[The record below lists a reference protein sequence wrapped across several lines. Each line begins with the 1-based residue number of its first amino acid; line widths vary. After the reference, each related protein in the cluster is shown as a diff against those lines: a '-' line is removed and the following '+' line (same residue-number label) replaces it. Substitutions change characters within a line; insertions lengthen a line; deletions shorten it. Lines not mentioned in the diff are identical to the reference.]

1 MKLRITE
8 SFDPDTE
15 VKTAHIRGLKI
26 PEPHFRQV
34 ERWDAGSV
42 IYDTFI
48 PMKRPAGW
56 SADQMVGTISRP
68 NDGVSLWDL
77 HGFNTRFATRKE
89 AGLALAANWLL
100 THRQDLRLGL
110 TDIRQGSAKVTD
122 SFHEE
127 VIGGIVKLTGSGRIA
142 WEALGAPPSN
152 NSQGFY
158 NTRKAAVS
166 SFLGHLRPTPAIL
179 T

>member
-26 PEPHFRQV
+26 PDPHFRQV
-34 ERWDAGSV
+34 ERWDIGSV

-56 SADQMVGTISRP
+56 STDQMVGTISRP
-68 NDGVSLWDL
+68 NDGANRPWDV
-77 HGFNTRFATRKE
+77 HGFNTQFDTRKE

-122 SFHEE
+122 SLHEE
-127 VIGGIVKLTGSGRIA
+127 IIGGVVKLTGSGRTA
-142 WEALGAPPSN
+142 WEALGPDNETYSFHTN
-152 NSQGFY
+152 
-158 NTRKAAVS
+158 RKAATR
-166 SFLGHLRPTPAIL
+166 SFEPRLRQTSAIL